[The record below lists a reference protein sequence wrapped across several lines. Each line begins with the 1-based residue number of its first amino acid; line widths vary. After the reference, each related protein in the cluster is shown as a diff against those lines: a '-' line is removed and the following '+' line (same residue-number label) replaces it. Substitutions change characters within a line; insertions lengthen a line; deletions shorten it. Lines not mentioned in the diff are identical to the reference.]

1 MTEQK
6 TEAKAREIS
15 EVLHVALLM
24 PMDTTGRKVK
34 LRKIHK
40 TTPSDAQLQ
49 VTTIAIPIGLAH
61 QRFGPIVLT
70 LHKATTEPYR

>member
-6 TEAKAREIS
+6 PEAKAREIS

-49 VTTIAIPIGLAH
+49 VTTIGVHLNA
-61 QRFGPIVLT
+61 Q
-70 LHKATTEPYR
+70 TEANEYNLSQ